1 MLSLSL
7 NRSSH
12 IPNAVGWQRKG
23 EHSLSTFIFNSLLSI
38 KYDLYDYKGNH
49 NKIENHMYERMTN
62 TKQNFI

>member
-1 MLSLSL
+1 MLWAG
-7 NRSSH
+7 RE
-12 IPNAVGWQRKG
+12 K
-23 EHSLSTFIFNSLLSI
+23 EKHSLSTFIFNSLLSI